1 LPEGRE
7 RLASGLIWRRHADD
21 HTSQKGIDARY
32 FCGDIM
38 APQMRNIQVRRF
50 SSFEEEQKADTEYWA
65 AIPPDDRVAMVEQLR
80 RDWAIFSGQ
89 TEERLRRVVR
99 VLDRKKR

>member
-1 LPEGRE
+1 
-7 RLASGLIWRRHADD
+7 
-21 HTSQKGIDARY
+21 
-32 FCGDIM
+32 M